1 MDKYMQ
7 MNIDTSTIRDLD
19 RDGGLPADDL
29 AKMVTPDYVINQCEK
44 IEKGEK
50 ENERI

>member
-29 AKMVTPDYVINQCEK
+29 AKMVSSDYAINQCGKVEH
-44 IEKGEK
+44 GEN